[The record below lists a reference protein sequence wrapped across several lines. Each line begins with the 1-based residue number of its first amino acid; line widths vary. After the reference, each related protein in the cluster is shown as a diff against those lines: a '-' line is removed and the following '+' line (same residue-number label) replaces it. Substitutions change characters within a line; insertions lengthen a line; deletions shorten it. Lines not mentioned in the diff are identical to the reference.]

1 MRIRTTYLSVTIV
14 TFIILL
20 LGNDLHA
27 QSGII
32 SGRVYNSINN
42 EPIMF
47 ANVALEGT
55 TLGATTDLDGNY
67 RIENLQPGLY
77 NVQISYV
84 GFNDQ
89 TIPEIEVTN
98 SKPAIVDVP
107 LIESSQDLEEVVIK
121 ASPFTKTEES
131 PVSLRTI
138 GVAEIQRK
146 PGGSRD
152 ISKVV
157 QTLPGVTSTNGFRN
171 DLLIRGGAPNENR
184 FYLDDVEVPNIN
196 HFATQGA
203 SGGPNGLINVDF
215 IREVDFYS
223 GAFPSNRGNALSSVF
238 NFKQK
243 DGRKDRIGATVS
255 LGSSDAALT
264 LEGPIGDKTTFLFSA
279 RQSYLQ
285 FLFLALELPFL
296 PNYIDF
302 QTKVKVKLDQKN
314 EIYFTGLGAIDR
326 FTLNLEANETE
337 DQQYLLDNLPVNNQ
351 WNYTNGLVYKHYQE
365 KGYWTVVLSRNMLN
379 NNAIKYIDNY
389 DESKGK
395 SIEYLSQEIENKL
408 RLENTSRYGSFKIN
422 YGVSYEFAKYLN
434 ESNALFVTPFGPE
447 TVTQKANLS
456 INKYG
461 VFGQLSRKLLRDRLI
476 LSMGVRLDGND
487 YNKEMQNPF
496 NQVSPVFSLAYAF
509 TEKLSFNINTGLYHQ
524 LPPYTFLGF
533 QDDDE
538 TFINK
543 DNAKYINSR
552 HFVGGLEYNSST
564 NSKITLEG
572 FYKLYNDYPF
582 LLRDSVNMANL
593 GGDFGVIGFE
603 PGISDK
609 LGRTYGLEFLAQQ
622 RLFKGFY
629 GILSYTISWSEFE
642 DKNGDFVPSSWDSR
656 HTVNLT
662 AGKRF
667 KKNWEVGLAWR
678 SQSGLPYT
686 PVDEINSPL
695 ISNWDIFG
703 VAFPDYDRLNTLR
716 RNPANTLDLRV
727 DKKWFFKK
735 WSFNIYLD
743 IENVYSGKTTQDVL
757 VVERDENGVKL
768 VDPDRPGYYK
778 TKYLTTETGTILP
791 TVGMIFTY

>member
-1 MRIRTTYLSVTIV
+1 MKDLKQYKTI
-14 TFIILL
+14 IIAALVCIVHFTL
-20 LGNDLHA
+20 EA
-27 QSGII
+27 QTGII

-47 ANVALEGT
+47 ANVVLEGT
-55 TLGATTDLDGNY
+55 TTGATTDLDGNY
-67 RIENLQPGLY
+67 RIENLEPGLY
-77 NVQISYV
+77 NIQISYV

-98 SKPAIVDVP
+98 AKPAIVDVP

-264 LEGPIGDKTTFLFSA
+264 LEGPIADKTTFLFSV

-285 FLFLALELPFL
+285 FLFKALELPFL

-302 QTKVKVKLDQKN
+302 QTKIKVKLNQKN

-326 FTLNLEANETE
+326 FSLNLSANETE
-337 DQQYLLDNLPVNNQ
+337 EQQYILDNLPVNNQ

-379 NNAIKYIDNY
+379 NNAFKYVDNY
-389 DESKGK
+389 DESQGT
-395 SIEYLSQEIENKL
+395 SIDYLSQEIENKL
-408 RLENTSRYGSFKIN
+408 RIENTSRFGSFKIN
-422 YGVSYEFAKYLN
+422 YGVSYEFAKYIN
-434 ESNALFVTPFGPE
+434 ESNTLFVTPLGPQQVIQE
-447 TVTQKANLS
+447 SNLN

-461 VFGQLSRKLLRDRLI
+461 VFGQLSRKMFKDRLI
-476 LSMGVRLDGND
+476 LSMGFRMDGND
-487 YNKEMQNPF
+487 YNKEMRNPL
-496 NQVSPVFSLAYAF
+496 NQFSPVFSLAYGF
-509 TEKLSFNINTGLYHQ
+509 TEKLSFNLNTGLYHQ
-524 LPPYTFLGF
+524 LPPYTLLGY
-533 QDDDE
+533 QVQGDY
-538 TFINK
+538 INQ
-543 DNAKYINSR
+543 NTVKYINSR
-552 HFVGGLEYNSST
+552 HFVGGLEYNSSN
-564 NSKITLEG
+564 NSKVTLEG
-572 FYKLYNDYPF
+572 FLKVYKDYPF
-582 LLRDSVNMANL
+582 LLRDSLNMANL

-609 LGRTYGLEFLAQQ
+609 TGFTYGLEFLAQQ
-622 RLFKGFY
+622 RLYKGFY
-629 GILSYTISWSEFE
+629 GILSYTLGWSEFE
-642 DKNGDFVPSSWDSR
+642 DKNGDYVPSSWDSR

-678 SQSGLPYT
+678 SQSALPYT
-686 PVDEINSPL
+686 PIDEFNSSL
-695 ISNWDIFG
+695 VSNWDIFG
-703 VAFPDYDRLNTLR
+703 VAFPDYEQLNTLR

-727 DKKWFFKK
+727 DKKWFFNK

-757 VVERDENGVKL
+757 VVERDENGDKL
-768 VDPDRPGYYK
+768 LDPDRPGYYK
-778 TKYLTTETGTILP
+778 TKYLTTETGTVLP
-791 TVGMIFTY
+791 TIGIIVSY